1 MKLRRSQTLRIR
13 ILERKVADMTVTLT
27 ALTSA
32 VSSLTT
38 SVDALIADNATP
50 SQAEVDAVTAQ
61 VTSLEATVTA
71 ALPAPA
77 PVA

>member
-1 MKLRRSQTLRIR
+1 
-13 ILERKVADMTVTLT
+13 MTVTLT